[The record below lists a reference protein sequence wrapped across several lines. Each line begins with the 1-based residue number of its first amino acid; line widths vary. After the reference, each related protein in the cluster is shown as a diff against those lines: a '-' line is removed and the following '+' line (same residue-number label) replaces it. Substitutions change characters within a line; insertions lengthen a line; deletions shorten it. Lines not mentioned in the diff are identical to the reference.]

1 MLTHEQAVS
10 AIREGKTAL
19 GLELGSTRIKAV
31 LIGPDFAPL
40 ASGSHNWENRL
51 EDGVWTYRLEDV
63 WEGVQDSYR
72 RLKEAVKA
80 QYGETLRTASALG
93 FSAMMHGYLPFGRE
107 GRQLAPFR
115 TWRNTIT
122 EEAAGQLTALFQ
134 FNIPQRWSI
143 AHLWQAALNGEEHVK
158 EIAYLTTLAGY
169 VHWSLTGEKVL
180 GVGEASGM
188 FPIDSETGDYDAGMM
203 EKFDRLAAEKGYP
216 WKLREI
222 LPKVL
227 PAGADAGMLTAEG
240 AKLLDPDGDLQ
251 PGIPI
256 APPEGDAG
264 TGMAATNAVAPR
276 TGNVSAGTS
285 IFSMVVLEK
294 PLSKVYPEIDLVT
307 TPTGKPVAM
316 VHCNNCSSDI
326 DAWASVFQAFAKR
339 IGVELSL
346 PQALDTLFYAALEG
360 EPDCGGVVNVNYF
373 SGEPVTGLPEGR
385 PLFVRKPDAGFTF
398 ENFARAQLYAAVAT
412 LKIGMDILAG
422 ESVRIDSITGH
433 GGYFKATGAGQ
444 KMLAAALHTPVSVMS
459 TAGEGGPWGMAL
471 LSGYRAWKEEGE
483 SLEAFLRDRVFA
495 GTTASRVQPDP
506 KDEEGFERYMK
517 GYKAALGAEK
527 AALTL

>member
-72 RLKEAVKA
+72 KLKESVKA

-143 AHLWQAALNGEEHVK
+143 AHLWQAALNREEHVK

-251 PGIPI
+251 PGIP
-256 APPEGDAG
+256 
-264 TGMAATNAVAPR
+264 VAPAR
-276 TGNVSAGTS
+276 RGRRDRHGGHQRCRPPHRQRLGRHQHLLNGCAG
-285 IFSMVVLEK
+285 K
-294 PLSKVYPEIDLVT
+294 AP
-307 TPTGKPVAM
+307 
-316 VHCNNCSSDI
+316 
-326 DAWASVFQAFAKR
+326 
-339 IGVELSL
+339 
-346 PQALDTLFYAALEG
+346 LEG
-360 EPDCGGVVNVNYF
+360 
-373 SGEPVTGLPEGR
+373 LP
-385 PLFVRKPDAGFTF
+385 
-398 ENFARAQLYAAVAT
+398 
-412 LKIGMDILAG
+412 
-422 ESVRIDSITGH
+422 
-433 GGYFKATGAGQ
+433 
-444 KMLAAALHTPVSVMS
+444 
-459 TAGEGGPWGMAL
+459 
-471 LSGYRAWKEEGE
+471 
-483 SLEAFLRDRVFA
+483 
-495 GTTASRVQPDP
+495 
-506 KDEEGFERYMK
+506 
-517 GYKAALGAEK
+517 
-527 AALTL
+527 